1 MAPQIWVN
9 ILLQIASLDHIH
21 IKRYDSLMKIKGKVN
36 LISKIPIKDILV
48 ARKEFVFS
56 FFILLWL

>member
-21 IKRYDSLMKIKGKVN
+21 IKRYDSLIKIRGNVN

-48 ARKEFVFS
+48 ARNEFVFS
-56 FFILLWL
+56 SFILL

>member
-9 ILLQIASLDHIH
+9 NLLQIASLDHIH
-21 IKRYDSLMKIKGKVN
+21 IKRYDSLIKIRGKVN

-48 ARKEFVFS
+48 TRNEFVFS
-56 FFILLWL
+56 SFILL

>member
-1 MAPQIWVN
+1 MAPQILVN

-21 IKRYDSLMKIKGKVN
+21 IKRYDSLIKIRGKVN

-48 ARKEFVFS
+48 TRNEFVFS
-56 FFILLWL
+56 SFILL

>member
-21 IKRYDSLMKIKGKVN
+21 IKRYDSLIKIRGKVN
-36 LISKIPIKDILV
+36 LISKIPIKDILI
-48 ARKEFVFS
+48 ARNEFVFS
-56 FFILLWL
+56 SFILL